1 MFNYRSISLKPM
13 RGGGSGIIRI
23 SQTFVG
29 VFLLN
34 LMVKIPIAIS
44 EPILPCLDSGNE
56 CVEELSERAIAKSE
70 QLKTIETKIG
80 LIDERIDL
88 TEQKIGNAKD
98 KKFLNYISTNP
109 VEILKNLFGGGD
121 VQRDRIAIASLEI
134 RTSDLIAARAE
145 LERQQVEEKVEIRD
159 RVLRLLLDYESA
171 ERRHELLNNQ
181 LSNFEIQEKVARVNY
196 RAGRGSTSQIIGMS
210 DKRDRTIE
218 KIVEVEIKQDETVR
232 KLRQLTGYSEK

>member
-1 MFNYRSISLKPM
+1 MFNCRSISLKPI
-13 RGGGSGIIRI
+13 RGRGAGIIRI

-29 VFLLN
+29 AFLLT
-34 LMVKIPIAIS
+34 LVVKIPIAVS

-56 CVEELSERAIAKSE
+56 CVEELSERAIANSE

-88 TEQKIGNAKD
+88 TEEKIGNAKD

-121 VQRDRIAIASLEI
+121 VQRDRIAIVSLEI

-159 RVLRLLLDYESA
+159 RILRLLLDYEA
-171 ERRHELLNNQ
+171 AQRRHENLNNQ
-181 LSNFEIQEKVARVNY
+181 LETLDKQEQVIRIQY
-196 RAGRGSTSQIIGMS
+196 RLGRGSTNQVLGIS
-210 DKRDRTIE
+210 DKRDRLVE
-218 KIVEVEIKQDETVR
+218 KIVEVEIKQDEAVR
-232 KLRQLTGYSEK
+232 EIGQLVN